1 VDADFSFPS
10 LNFMFWD
17 IARIWYVVS
26 SPFFSVSSPPVT
38 GDLPMSTQIQS
49 AVSTALEG
57 LKLEFQESKLMG
69 APSRLSITQATA
81 DHIQSLIGKTVVV
94 DSDGSTTIE

>member
-1 VDADFSFPS
+1 
-10 LNFMFWD
+10 
-17 IARIWYVVS
+17 
-26 SPFFSVSSPPVT
+26 
-38 GDLPMSTQIQS
+38 MSTQIQA
-49 AVSTALEG
+49 AVSAALEG

-81 DHIQSLIGKTVVV
+81 DHIESLIGKTVVV